1 VKKIH
6 IFKFIYLL
14 FLCTSFLG
22 IASLISSQTA
32 FAKVGQHKEAI
43 VSRSTPLNSDWTM
56 FSFNH
61 SRFNSNEK
69 TLSSANISKLE
80 HAWSTLP
87 TPNTINPAFAEL
99 AVANGIVYT
108 TNPNTTPNISLAAL
122 NEKTG
127 KVLWQRQLST
137 DVVKGAP
144 AVANGV
150 VYVSDGVNVDAY
162 NAATGVP
169 IWVVNIQPSS
179 YVVVDSG
186 IVYVQSSLGYPMGQG
201 TVYALDAKTG
211 KKVWSVITQPMLHSS
226 SPTVANGI
234 VYVGGVDGTFFA
246 LDARNGKTL
255 WTAFLGTNNAIVTT
269 PVVDNG
275 AVYVEADSYGLFAFN
290 AKTGKQLWFAA
301 SDPYVGS
308 PAVAYGMIYFTED
321 IGIIQAYNETTGKLV
336 WQQQNCD
343 LPSSATVA
351 NGVVYVSARNGGV
364 IAFAAKTGKILYT
377 YSNPAQG
384 ENVSSPV
391 VANGMVFFNTADGY
405 TNALKLK

>member
-1 VKKIH
+1 MKHSYLLKLLS
-6 IFKFIYLL
+6 LL
-14 FLCTSFLG
+14 FLCTCFFCTT
-22 IASLISSQTA
+22 SLISSQA
-32 FAKVGQHKEAI
+32 VFAKAGQYKA
-43 VSRSTPLNSDWTM
+43 VVNRSSTINSDWTM

-69 TLSSANISKLE
+69 TLGSANISKLAL
-80 HAWSTLP
+80 AWSTLP

-108 TNPNTTPNISLAAL
+108 TNPNTTPNTSLAAL
-122 NEKTG
+122 NERTG

-137 DVVKGAP
+137 LSVNGAP

-150 VYVSDGVNVDAY
+150 VYISDGVNVEAY
-162 NAATGVP
+162 NATTGTP
-169 IWVVNIQPSS
+169 IWSVNIQPSS
-179 YVVVDSG
+179 DVVVDSG
-186 IVYVQSSLGYPMGQG
+186 VVYVQSSLGYPNGQSS
-201 TVYALDAKTG
+201 VYALDAKTG
-211 KKVWSVITQPMLHSS
+211 KLIWSVVTQPLLHSS

-234 VYVGGVDGTFFA
+234 VYMGGVDGTLFA

-255 WTAFLGTNNAIVTT
+255 WTAFLGTNNAIVTA
-269 PVVDNG
+269 PMVDNG
-275 AVYVEADSYGLFAFN
+275 RVYVEADSYGLFAFN

-301 SDPYVGS
+301 SDPYAGS

-321 IGIIQAYNETTGKLV
+321 IGIMQAYNETTGKLV
-336 WQQQNCD
+336 WQQPNCD
-343 LPSSATVA
+343 LSSSATVA
-351 NGVVYVSARNGGV
+351 NGVVYASARNSGV
-364 IAFAAKTGKILYT
+364 IAFAAKTGKVLYT
-377 YSNPAQG
+377 YSNPAQE